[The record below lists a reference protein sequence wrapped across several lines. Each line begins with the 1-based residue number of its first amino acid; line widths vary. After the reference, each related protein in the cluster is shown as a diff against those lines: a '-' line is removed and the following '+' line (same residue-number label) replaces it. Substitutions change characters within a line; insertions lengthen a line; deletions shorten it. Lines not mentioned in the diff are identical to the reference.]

1 MIRNTILA
9 AALSLTAT
17 VVLAQ
22 DSGKLAEDTT
32 LYKGPG
38 YQALDDLR
46 EGTLLSVGERRGGWY
61 AVTLT
66 DGRSGFVRLATVRF
80 TEQEESESVFG
91 GFWSWLN
98 SSSSPQYSGTTTA
111 GIRGLSAEDIQKAEP
126 NEQALA
132 RLDDWAVD
140 EREARRFASAVALS
154 SRSVDELDD

>member
-9 AALSLTAT
+9 ATLSLVSA
-17 VVLAQ
+17 VALAE

-32 LYKGPG
+32 LYQGPG

-61 AVTLT
+61 QVTLT
-66 DGRSGFVRLATVRF
+66 DGREGYVRLATVRF

-91 GFWSWLN
+91 GLWSWLN

-111 GIRGLSAEDIQKAEP
+111 GIRGLSAEDIQQAEP
-126 NEQALA
+126 NEAA
-132 RLDDWAVD
+132 VDRLDAWAVD
-140 EREARRFASAVALS
+140 EAEARRFASAVALS
-154 SRSVDELDD
+154 SQSVDELDD